1 MGLANLKENYT
12 SLKRKDR
19 VDDYGRVSKTI
30 KRFTDRQLYDNEFNS
45 SSLYWNISSKPNA
58 VDTVINRFEGL
69 ADLRTV
75 NQFRRINK
83 MFERANRM
91 LSDGQYYIVAF
102 ENSQIRKLK
111 HYQAFSRPIGKLIYL
126 GDTLINRVIPKLS
139 LTKKLYFSLREHPN
153 RIISTTECLGR
164 LVSCGFEIQDYQR
177 IGDKTLVVTKKVTNP
192 AFDME
197 PTYGLFC
204 SLNRVAKDK
213 KMITVRKI
221 RTMHPYSEYLQKY
234 LYDRNGTEDGDKILN
249 DFRVTPWGKWF
260 RKLWIDELPMI
271 WNFLKGEMKLV
282 GVRPL
287 SKHKFETY
295 PEWLQDQRTRFK
307 PGLVPP
313 FYADLPETVEDFYYS
328 EGQYLKEYEEK
339 PIRTDIKYFF
349 KAMYNI
355 FIKQARSA

>member
-1 MGLANLKENYT
+1 MGIT
-12 SLKRKDR
+12 SLKEQYTPLQRKER
-19 VDDYGRVSKTI
+19 VDDYGKVSKSI
-30 KRFTDRQLYDNEFNS
+30 KRFTDRQLYAHGFDS
-45 SSLYWNISSKPNA
+45 ASIYWNIFANSNTDITLSTQF
-58 VDTVINRFEGL
+58 VGF
-69 ADLRTV
+69 ADLRIA

-83 MFERANRM
+83 QFERANRM
-91 LSDGQYYIVAF
+91 LGVGQYYIVAF
-102 ENSQIRKLK
+102 ENSQMRKLK
-111 HYQAFSRPIGKLIYL
+111 HYKTFSRPIGKLTYL
-126 GDTLINRVIPKLS
+126 GDSLVNRVLPKLS
-139 LTKKLYFSLREHPN
+139 LTKKLYFSLRKSPN

-164 LVSCGFEIQDYQR
+164 LVSCGFEIQDYRR
-177 IGDKTLVVTKKVTNP
+177 IGDKTLVVTKKVSDP
-192 AFDME
+192 AYDME

-204 SLNRVAKDK
+204 SLNRVGKDK

-221 RTMHPYSEYLQKY
+221 RTMHPYSEYLQGY
-234 LYDRNGTEDGDKILN
+234 LYDKNGTENGDKITN

-295 PEWLQDQRTRFK
+295 PEWLQDQRTKFK

-313 FYADLPETVEDFYYS
+313 FYADLPENVEDFYYS
-328 EGQYLKEYEEK
+328 EGQYLKEYEKK

-355 FIKQARSA
+355 FIKRARSA